1 MTQKP
6 KFMAGLI
13 GLALYMV
20 AMSMV
25 GAQVLPK
32 QNNAQGDPLSAR
44 LDALELRLAQL
55 QQSVEA
61 QNRLA
66 IHDEMTQ
73 LKRMDTRLEMLEQK
87 LDGLITS
94 APNSSIPHATSQ
106 GEPNAPN
113 APNVPNAPIS
123 AHQINQL
130 QEILRALRGQTET
143 LIIRYNALVAQIET
157 ANQDNE
163 FRFQQLESAYRRATQ
178 GISSSSEGPEII
190 GRIKKQLPVEGQV
203 SNIENGKLIGEGDMP
218 TITPPPARLPLDN
231 PNALYKRALGDLREG
246 KFAQA
251 EADFIAFVEK
261 FPRHK
266 LAGNAQYWL
275 GESYYVR
282 QQYKRAAEAFLA
294 GYSQYAKN
302 IKAPDSLLKLGMV
315 LVALGDKKNGC
326 GAFADLVVKFPDA
339 SDSVKRRAGI
349 EQNRAGCNA

>member
-13 GLALYMV
+13 GLALYM
-20 AMSMV
+20 ATMSMV
-25 GAQVLPK
+25 GAQVLPE
-32 QNNAQGDPLSAR
+32 QDNGQGASLSAR

-73 LKRMDTRLEMLEQK
+73 LRTMDTRLEMLEQK

-94 APNSSIPHATSQ
+94 AHNSSIPHAPSQ

-113 APNVPNAPIS
+113 APNAPIS

-203 SNIENGKLIGEGDMP
+203 STIENGKLIGEGDMP
-218 TITPPPARLPLDN
+218 TTTPPPARLPLDN

-246 KFAQA
+246 KFALA
-251 EADFIAFVEK
+251 EADFITFVEK